1 MAALR
6 RLCEPRFLLS
16 GWDSNSALPRLFS
29 EDGRK
34 RAVDGHFLRF
44 SNAVLTP
51 RCDNILE
58 QLARDGLFLSY
69 FAGGGGGGSTK
80 WVVAH

>member
-16 GWDSNSALPRLFS
+16 GWDSSGTLPRLYS

-34 RAVDGHFLRF
+34 GAVDGHFLRIR
-44 SNAVLTP
+44 SAVLTP

-58 QLARDGLFLSY
+58 QLAED
-69 FAGGGGGGSTK
+69 
-80 WVVAH
+80 V